1 METYTRLFSGII
13 RSTIWDEPHSVR
25 IVWITMLALADRE
38 GTVYGSVPGLA
49 HEARVSI
56 DECTAALDRLGSKD
70 EYSRTPED
78 EGRRIRTVDGGWKLI
93 NHAKYRDAG
102 GEKELNRQRQQRS
115 RDRKKGV
122 TLRVTPVTDSNTESP
137 PTPAPAPTP
146 TPTLSEGTSPGEKFN
161 ARSYRTRLFE
171 MLPGHARL
179 GPLDVDA
186 AIAEQMRDGDVDGD
200 LIVERTAAFYR
211 SPKGR
216 ADVYRNTKPATFIRR
231 GGYLE
236 PDKAWQDPDKS
247 SGGGS
252 TPVYDTSRRDQQRAE
267 DERVLAE
274 RKQETQ

>member
-1 METYTRLFSGII
+1 MRLKNRGQCLLGAHNSETGAQSPLMGAQSPKECAQYMTAPSPSSSPSSSSAPSSERADDQQNANATELLP
-13 RSTIWDEPHSVR
+13 DHVSVGP
-25 IVWITMLALADRE
+25 L
-38 GTVYGSVPGLA
+38 
-49 HEARVSI
+49 
-56 DECTAALDRLGSKD
+56 C
-70 EYSRTPED
+70 
-78 EGRRIRTVDGGWKLI
+78 
-93 NHAKYRDAG
+93 
-102 GEKELNRQRQQRS
+102 
-115 RDRKKGV
+115 
-122 TLRVTPVTDSNTESP
+122 
-137 PTPAPAPTP
+137 
-146 TPTLSEGTSPGEKFN
+146 TSPGEKFN

-267 DERVLAE
+267 DERVMAE
-274 RKQETQ
+274 REAADGC